1 MTQLSLLAALWTLP
15 RTDVYVVGSSWCLFF
30 LFARFFF
37 SWWLFRDYT
46 VRSAATPLLF
56 AASLTFSLS
65 IFQMVLFEVT
75 NVLHVASRQ
84 WVWRVDLLAMTYL
97 VVLVLPLSLFYA
109 VAREYGRTAR
119 QATVTAAS
127 TLLLYLY
134 GFWRLGAVLES
145 NVPTQSVEGTCSS
158 EPRAALDEERPTHAL
173 VVTHAV
179 FLFHGAAFFSLR
191 NFVSRVSLLG
201 VVFMALLSGF
211 GAVHCPY
218 EYMTFFWRRVAEE
231 DIEFLEK
238 RLRHNV
244 DMLIA
249 KKKRLILELR
259 AAARR
264 QDQVVAG
271 GNRDSLVYRAFAF
284 FSSSKDDTTYIKG
297 LEAEIVTLESLGRE
311 LFLEVH
317 DLRDAQ
323 ARSLRAR
330 TLQGRV
336 FNCFGYLMSA
346 FCVYKMVMS
355 TMNVIFRRNRD
366 KDPITD
372 AVEKLLYI
380 WPSLA
385 EQLNIRFVSEVASL
399 GFVGILVFT
408 QTRGFLVTLLKFFR
422 TYSSTVS
429 SNSVVLWLAH
439 LMGMYFVSSFVLMRM
454 NLSPLHR
461 ERIDEVLGDIDFHV
475 FHRYFDIMFVVSASS
490 SLGLLALTKFSKA
503 SRTANSDYGLHD
515 KFP

>member
-1 MTQLSLLAALWTLP
+1 MSAATSLSLSLWALPASDTALAL
-15 RTDVYVVGSSWCLFF
+15 GSWLVIFV
-30 LFARFFF
+30 FARFFF
-37 SWWLFRDYT
+37 SWWLFRDYA

-75 NVLHVASRQ
+75 DVMRVGSRQ
-84 WVWRVDLLAMTYL
+84 WVWRMDLIAMTYL

-109 VAREYGRTAR
+109 MAREYGVARR
-119 QATVTAAS
+119 QAAISAS
-127 TLLLYLY
+127 AMLLVYLY
-134 GFWRLGAVLES
+134 GFWRLGGVLEQDL
-145 NVPTQSVEGTCSS
+145 PKQSVEG
-158 EPRAALDEERPTHAL
+158 ERNAAIFREKELWKTRYEDCCHLGADTAVYLSLLAL
-173 VVTHAV
+173 
-179 FLFHGAAFFSLR
+179 FSIR

-211 GAVHCPY
+211 GAVNCPY

-238 RLRHNV
+238 RLRHNLE
-244 DMLIA
+244 MLFA
-249 KKKRLILELR
+249 KKKRLTLELR
-259 AAARR
+259 ASARR
-264 QDQVVAG
+264 QDEAIAG
-271 GNRDSLVYRAFAF
+271 GGKKGR
-284 FSSSKDDTTYIKG
+284 SSPGRSASSRLRRTTRRTSKG
-297 LEAEIVTLESLGRE
+297 LEAEILTLESLGRE
-311 LFLEVH
+311 LFLEVN
-317 DLRDAQ
+317 DLRDVQ
-323 ARSLRAR
+323 ERSLRAR
-330 TLQGRV
+330 TLRGRV
-336 FNCFGYLMSA
+336 FNFFGYVMSA
-346 FCVYKMVMS
+346 FCMYKMVMS
-355 TMNVIFRRNRD
+355 TVNVVFRRNRD

-422 TYSSTVS
+422 AYSSTVS

-461 ERIDEVLGDIDFHV
+461 
-475 FHRYFDIMFVVSASS
+475 
-490 SLGLLALTKFSKA
+490 
-503 SRTANSDYGLHD
+503 
-515 KFP
+515 

>member
-1 MTQLSLLAALWTLP
+1 MMLVSPLSMWALPTSDAALAL
-15 RTDVYVVGSSWCLFF
+15 GSWLV
-30 LFARFFF
+30 FFF
-37 SWWLFRDYT
+37 SLASSSPGGS
-46 VRSAATPLLF
+46 SATMP
-56 AASLTFSLS
+56 
-65 IFQMVLFEVT
+65 
-75 NVLHVASRQ
+75 RQ
-84 WVWRVDLLAMTYL
+84 WVWRVDLIAMTYL

-109 VAREYGRTAR
+109 LAREYGVERR
-119 QATVTAAS
+119 QAAITACA
-127 TLLLYLY
+127 LLLFYLY
-134 GFWRLGAVLES
+134 GFWRLGGVLE
-145 NVPTQSVEGTCSS
+145 PDLPRQSVEGASIGGALS
-158 EPRAALDEERPTHAL
+158 EIEAGVIVVLVLLFTAL
-173 VVTHAV
+173 
-179 FLFHGAAFFSLR
+179 FSIR

-211 GAVHCPY
+211 GAVNCPY

-238 RLRHNV
+238 RLRHNL
-244 DMLIA
+244 DILIA
-249 KKKRLILELR
+249 KKKRLTLELR
-259 AAARR
+259 ASARR
-264 QDQVVAG
+264 QDEAFAG
-271 GNRDSLVYRAFAF
+271 GNKQRSFFSRAFSL
-284 FSSSKDDTTYIKG
+284 FSAKQDDTTYIKG
-297 LEAEIVTLESLGRE
+297 LEAEILTLESLGRE
-311 LFLEVH
+311 LFLEVN
-317 DLRDAQ
+317 DLRDVQ

-330 TLQGRV
+330 TLRGRV
-336 FNCFGYLMSA
+336 FNFFGYVMSA

-355 TMNVIFRRNRD
+355 TVNVVFRRNRD

-461 ERIDEVLGDIDFHV
+461 QRIDEVLGEIEFNV
-475 FHRYFDIMFVVSASS
+475 FHRYFDMMFVVSASCS
-490 SLGLLALTKFSKA
+490 IGVLALTKFSKA
-503 SRTANSDYGLHD
+503 SRTANNDYGAHD

>member
-1 MTQLSLLAALWTLP
+1 MTALPAADAALAL
-15 RTDVYVVGSSWCLFF
+15 GSWLLFF

-37 SWWLFRDYT
+37 SWWLFRDYA

-75 NVLHVASRQ
+75 GVMRVESRQ
-84 WVWRVDLLAMTYL
+84 WVWRADLIAMTYL
-97 VVLVLPLSLFYA
+97 EVLVLPLSLFYA
-109 VAREYGRTAR
+109 LAREHGAAR
-119 QATVTAAS
+119 KQAATWAS
-127 TLLLYLY
+127 ALLLVYLY
-134 GFWRLGAVLES
+134 GFWRLGAVLE
-145 NVPTQSVEGTCSS
+145 PDLPRQSVEGALIEGVPMGIGARDMRGSS
-158 EPRAALDEERPTHAL
+158 VCAHFVDGYIVAL
-173 VVTHAV
+173 
-179 FLFHGAAFFSLR
+179 FSIR

-201 VVFMALLSGF
+201 VAFMALLSGF
-211 GAVHCPY
+211 GAVNCPY
-218 EYMTFFWRRVAEE
+218 EYMTFFWRQVAEE

-238 RLRHNV
+238 RLRHNL
-244 DMLIA
+244 DILIA
-249 KKKRLILELR
+249 KKKRLTLELG

-264 QDQVVAG
+264 QDE
-271 GNRDSLVYRAFAF
+271 AFADAAKKKKSLWSRALGF
-284 FSSSKDDTTYIKG
+284 FFFWSRQDDTTYIKG
-297 LEAEIVTLESLGRE
+297 LEAEILTLESLGRE
-311 LFLEVH
+311 LFLEVN
-317 DLRDAQ
+317 DLRDVQ

-330 TLQGRV
+330 TLRGRV
-336 FNCFGYLMSA
+336 FNFFGYVMSA
-346 FCVYKMVMS
+346 FCMYKMAMS
-355 TMNVIFRRNRD
+355 TVNVVFRRNRD

-372 AVEKLLYI
+372 VVEKLLYI

-422 TYSSTVS
+422 AYSSTVS

-461 ERIDEVLGDIDFHV
+461 QRIDEVLGEIEFNV
-475 FHRYFDIMFVVSASS
+475 FHRYFDMMFVVSASC
-490 SLGLLALTKFSKA
+490 SLGVLALTKFSKA
-503 SRTANSDYGLHD
+503 SRTANNDYGAHD

>member
-1 MTQLSLLAALWTLP
+1 MAQVTLLSLWALPPSDAALAL
-15 RTDVYVVGSSWCLFF
+15 GSWLLFF

-37 SWWLFRDYT
+37 SWWLFRDYA

-75 NVLHVASRQ
+75 DVMHVGSRQ
-84 WVWRVDLLAMTYL
+84 WVWRVDLIAMTYL
-97 VVLVLPLSLFYA
+97 VVLVLPVSLFYA
-109 VAREYGRTAR
+109 MAREYGVERR
-119 QATVTAAS
+119 QAAMTAC
-127 TLLLYLY
+127 TLLLFYLY
-134 GFWRLGAVLES
+134 GFWRLGGVLE
-145 NVPTQSVEGTCSS
+145 PDLPRQSVE
-158 EPRAALDEERPTHAL
+158 AL
-173 VVTHAV
+173 
-179 FLFHGAAFFSLR
+179 FSIR

-211 GAVHCPY
+211 GAVNCPY

-238 RLRHNV
+238 RLRHNL
-244 DMLIA
+244 DILIA
-249 KKKRLILELR
+249 KKKRLMLEVR
-259 AAARR
+259 ASARR
-264 QDQVVAG
+264 QDEAFASR
-271 GNRDSLVYRAFAF
+271 NKKRSIFARAFSF
-284 FSSSKDDTTYIKG
+284 WSSKQDDTTYIKG
-297 LEAEIVTLESLGRE
+297 LEAEILTLESLGRE
-311 LFLEVH
+311 LFLEVN
-317 DLRDAQ
+317 DLRDVQ

-330 TLQGRV
+330 TFRGRV
-336 FNCFGYLMSA
+336 FNFFGYVMSA

-355 TMNVIFRRNRD
+355 TVNVVFRRNRD

-461 ERIDEVLGDIDFHV
+461 QRIDEVLGEIEFNV
-475 FHRYFDIMFVVSASS
+475 FHRYFDMMFVVSASCS
-490 SLGLLALTKFSKA
+490 IGVLALTKFSKA
-503 SRTANSDYGLHD
+503 SRTANNDYGAHD

>member
-1 MTQLSLLAALWTLP
+1 MAL
-15 RTDVYVVGSSWCLFF
+15 GSWLLFF

-37 SWWLFRDYT
+37 SWWLFRDYA
-46 VRSAATPLLF
+46 VRSVATPLLF

-65 IFQMVLFEVT
+65 IFEMVLFEVT
-75 NVLHVASRQ
+75 DVMHVSSRQ
-84 WVWRVDLLAMTYL
+84 WVWRVDLIAMTYL

-109 VAREYGRTAR
+109 MAREYGVERR
-119 QATVTAAS
+119 QAAITAC
-127 TLLLYLY
+127 TLLLFYLY
-134 GFWRLGAVLES
+134 GFWRVGGVLE
-145 NVPTQSVEGTCSS
+145 PDLPRQSVE
-158 EPRAALDEERPTHAL
+158 AL
-173 VVTHAV
+173 
-179 FLFHGAAFFSLR
+179 FSIR

-201 VVFMALLSGF
+201 VLFMALLSGF
-211 GAVHCPY
+211 GAVNCPY

-238 RLRHNV
+238 RLRHNL
-244 DMLIA
+244 DILIA
-249 KKKRLILELR
+249 KKKRLTLELR
-259 AAARR
+259 ASARR
-264 QDQVVAG
+264 QDEEDLAG
-271 GNRDSLVYRAFAF
+271 GNKTSSIFSRAFRF
-284 FSSSKDDTTYIKG
+284 FSSKQDDTTYIKG
-297 LEAEIVTLESLGRE
+297 LEAEILTLESLGRE
-311 LFLEVH
+311 LFLEVN
-317 DLRDAQ
+317 DMRDVQ

-330 TLQGRV
+330 TLRGRV
-336 FNCFGYLMSA
+336 FNFFGYVMSA

-355 TMNVIFRRNRD
+355 TVNVVFRRSRD

-461 ERIDEVLGDIDFHV
+461 QRIDEVLGEIEFNV
-475 FHRYFDIMFVVSASS
+475 FHRYFDMMFVVSASCS
-490 SLGLLALTKFSKA
+490 IGVLALTKFSKA
-503 SRTANSDYGLHD
+503 SRTANNDYGAHD

>member
-1 MTQLSLLAALWTLP
+1 MMLVSLLSMWALPTSDAALAL
-15 RTDVYVVGSSWCLFF
+15 GSWLVFF

-37 SWWLFRDYT
+37 SC
-46 VRSAATPLLF
+46 AATPLLF

-75 NVLHVASRQ
+75 DVMHVSSRQ
-84 WVWRVDLLAMTYL
+84 WVWRVDLIAMTYL

-109 VAREYGRTAR
+109 LAREYGVERR
-119 QATVTAAS
+119 QAAITACA
-127 TLLLYLY
+127 LLLFYLY
-134 GFWRLGAVLES
+134 GFWRLGGVLE
-145 NVPTQSVEGTCSS
+145 PDLPRQSVEGASIGGALS
-158 EPRAALDEERPTHAL
+158 EIEAGVIVVLVLLFTAL
-173 VVTHAV
+173 
-179 FLFHGAAFFSLR
+179 FSIR
-191 NFVSRVSLLG
+191 NFVSR
-201 VVFMALLSGF
+201 
-211 GAVHCPY
+211 
-218 EYMTFFWRRVAEE
+218 YMTFFWRRVAEE

-238 RLRHNV
+238 
-244 DMLIA
+244 DC
-249 KKKRLILELR
+249 KKRLTLELR
-259 AAARR
+259 ASARR
-264 QDQVVAG
+264 QDEAFAG
-271 GNRDSLVYRAFAF
+271 GNKQRSFFSRAFSL
-284 FSSSKDDTTYIKG
+284 FSAKQDDTTYIKG
-297 LEAEIVTLESLGRE
+297 LEAEILTLESLGRE
-311 LFLEVH
+311 LFLEIAASEDV
-317 DLRDAQ
+317 
-323 ARSLRAR
+323 
-330 TLQGRV
+330 TGRV
-336 FNCFGYLMSA
+336 FNFFGYVMSA

-355 TMNVIFRRNRD
+355 TVNVVFRRNRD

-461 ERIDEVLGDIDFHV
+461 QRIDEVLGEIEFNV
-475 FHRYFDIMFVVSASS
+475 FHRYFDMMFVVSASCS
-490 SLGLLALTKFSKA
+490 IGVLALTKFSKA
-503 SRTANSDYGLHD
+503 SRTANNDYGAHD

>member
-1 MTQLSLLAALWTLP
+1 MMLVSLLSMWALPTSDAALAL
-15 RTDVYVVGSSWCLFF
+15 GSWLVFF

-37 SWWLFRDYT
+37 SWWLFRDYA

-75 NVLHVASRQ
+75 DVMHVSSRQ
-84 WVWRVDLLAMTYL
+84 WVWRVDLIAMTYL

-109 VAREYGRTAR
+109 LAREYGVERR
-119 QATVTAAS
+119 QAAITACA
-127 TLLLYLY
+127 LLLFYLY
-134 GFWRLGAVLES
+134 GFWRLGGVLE
-145 NVPTQSVEGTCSS
+145 PDLPRQSVE
-158 EPRAALDEERPTHAL
+158 AL
-173 VVTHAV
+173 
-179 FLFHGAAFFSLR
+179 FSIR

-211 GAVHCPY
+211 GAVNCPY

-238 RLRHNV
+238 RLRHNL
-244 DMLIA
+244 DILIA
-249 KKKRLILELR
+249 KKKRLTLELR
-259 AAARR
+259 ASARR
-264 QDQVVAG
+264 QDEAFAG
-271 GNRDSLVYRAFAF
+271 GNKQRSFFSRAFSL
-284 FSSSKDDTTYIKG
+284 FSAKQDDTTYIKG
-297 LEAEIVTLESLGRE
+297 LEAEILTLESLGRE
-311 LFLEVH
+311 LFLEVN
-317 DLRDAQ
+317 DLRDVQ

-330 TLQGRV
+330 TLRGRV
-336 FNCFGYLMSA
+336 FNFFGYVMSA

-355 TMNVIFRRNRD
+355 TVNVVFRRNRD

-461 ERIDEVLGDIDFHV
+461 QRIDEVLGEIEFNV
-475 FHRYFDIMFVVSASS
+475 FHRYFDMMFVVSASCS
-490 SLGLLALTKFSKA
+490 IGVLALTKFSKA
-503 SRTANSDYGLHD
+503 SRTANNDYGAHD
-515 KFP
+515 KF

>member
-1 MTQLSLLAALWTLP
+1 MSPSASLWALPPSDAALAL
-15 RTDVYVVGSSWCLFF
+15 GSWLLFF
-30 LFARFFF
+30 VFARFFF
-37 SWWLFRDYT
+37 SWWLFRDYA

-75 NVLHVASRQ
+75 DVMRVGSRQ
-84 WVWRVDLLAMTYL
+84 WVWRVDLIAMTYL

-109 VAREYGRTAR
+109 MAREYGVAR
-119 QATVTAAS
+119 RRAAVS
-127 TLLLYLY
+127 AGAMLLLYLY
-134 GFWRLGAVLES
+134 GFWRLGGVLEQDL
-145 NVPTQSVEGTCSS
+145 PKQSVE
-158 EPRAALDEERPTHAL
+158 AL
-173 VVTHAV
+173 
-179 FLFHGAAFFSLR
+179 FSIR

-211 GAVHCPY
+211 GAVNCPY

-238 RLRHNV
+238 RLRHNLE
-244 DMLIA
+244 MLFA
-249 KKKRLILELR
+249 KKKRLALELR
-259 AAARR
+259 ASARR
-264 QDQVVAG
+264 QNEAIAG
-271 GNRDSLVYRAFAF
+271 GGKAGSIFSKAFGF
-284 FSSSKDDTTYIKG
+284 FSSAKDDTTYIKG
-297 LEAEIVTLESLGRE
+297 LEAEILTLESLGRE
-311 LFLEVH
+311 LFLEVN
-317 DLRDAQ
+317 DLRDVQ
-323 ARSLRAR
+323 ERSLRAR
-330 TLQGRV
+330 TLRGRV
-336 FNCFGYLMSA
+336 FNFFGYVMSA
-346 FCVYKMVMS
+346 FCMYKMVMS
-355 TMNVIFRRNRD
+355 TVNVVFRRNRD

-399 GFVGILVFT
+399 SFVGILVFT

-461 ERIDEVLGDIDFHV
+461 QRIDEVLGEIEFNV
-475 FHRYFDIMFVVSASS
+475 FHRYFDMMFVVSASC
-490 SLGLLALTKFSKA
+490 SLGVLALTKFSKA
-503 SRTANSDYGLHD
+503 SRTANNDYGAHD

>member
-1 MTQLSLLAALWTLP
+1 MSPSASLWALPPSDAALAL
-15 RTDVYVVGSSWCLFF
+15 GSWLLFF
-30 LFARFFF
+30 VFARFFF
-37 SWWLFRDYT
+37 SWWLFRDYA

-75 NVLHVASRQ
+75 DVMRVGSRQ
-84 WVWRVDLLAMTYL
+84 WVWRVDLIAMTYL

-109 VAREYGRTAR
+109 MAREYGVAR
-119 QATVTAAS
+119 RRAAVS
-127 TLLLYLY
+127 AGAMLSLYLY
-134 GFWRLGAVLES
+134 GFWRLGGVLEQDL
-145 NVPTQSVEGTCSS
+145 PKQSVE
-158 EPRAALDEERPTHAL
+158 AL
-173 VVTHAV
+173 
-179 FLFHGAAFFSLR
+179 FSIR

-211 GAVHCPY
+211 GAVNCPY

-238 RLRHNV
+238 RLRHNLE
-244 DMLIA
+244 MLFA
-249 KKKRLILELR
+249 KKKRLALELR
-259 AAARR
+259 ASARR
-264 QDQVVAG
+264 QNEAIAG
-271 GNRDSLVYRAFAF
+271 GGKAGSIFSKAFGF
-284 FSSSKDDTTYIKG
+284 FSSAKDDTTYIKG
-297 LEAEIVTLESLGRE
+297 LEAEILTLESLGRE
-311 LFLEVH
+311 LFLEVN
-317 DLRDAQ
+317 DLRDVQ
-323 ARSLRAR
+323 ERSLRAR
-330 TLQGRV
+330 TLRGRV
-336 FNCFGYLMSA
+336 FNFFGYVMSA
-346 FCVYKMVMS
+346 FCMYKMVMS
-355 TMNVIFRRNRD
+355 TVNVVFRRNRD

-399 GFVGILVFT
+399 SFVGILVFT

-461 ERIDEVLGDIDFHV
+461 QRIDEVLGEIEFNV
-475 FHRYFDIMFVVSASS
+475 FHRYFDMMFVVSASC
-490 SLGLLALTKFSKA
+490 SLGVLALTKFSKA
-503 SRTANSDYGLHD
+503 SRTANNDYGAHD